1 LGERCE
7 NNVLERPFG
16 GSKVFALRFRA
27 YGRRRYLTL
36 GTPEEGWTRRRSE
49 EEMAVIRAEVERG
62 AWVPPPPRHQAAVGD
77 RGRGEDAAPFG
88 SFAKSQVRERRGEVR
103 PATSGYWDWALAHLL
118 PFFADWPLTK
128 IDVWAV
134 DAYRLHKLE
143 ESDDRRRRLA
153 EGRPRTDA
161 LGRPVPP
168 LSAGSI
174 NKTIEVL
181 RWLLSFAV
189 EYGWIDDNPAAGKRR
204 RIKVART
211 PPPHLE
217 SAGQIAAVLD
227 AAAELDADPGW
238 LIDDRLPVVA
248 TLVFCGLRVHELA
261 ALHWADLDFTTSTIH
276 VRHSK
281 TPAGIREVRMLSALR
296 DCLLLHRDCCGR
308 PDMRELVF
316 TTTRGGPR
324 TKDNV
329 RLRILRPVLVRA
341 EELIEARDQTSLA
354 RGITPHS
361 LRHTF
366 TSLLFAIGEDPVSV
380 MRQLGHTDPA
390 FTLRAY
396 AHSMGRDVGE
406 RERLR
411 ALTEGDHGRAGGVAI
426 GSEKNRHDAACG
438 AEFVVG
444 NSNRNSNRRPPGQRP
459 GARLAE
465 L

>member
-1 LGERCE
+1 M
-7 NNVLERPFG
+7 
-16 GSKVFALRFRA
+16 FALRFRA

-36 GTPEEGWTRRRSE
+36 GTPEEGWTRRRGE
-49 EEMAVIRAEVERG
+49 DEMDVIRAEVERG
-62 AWVPPPPRHQAAVGD
+62 AWVPPAPRHQAAVGD
-77 RGRGEDAAPFG
+77 RGGGDDAAPFG
-88 SFAKSQVRERRGEVR
+88 SFAKAQVRERRNEVR
-103 PATSGYWDWALAHLL
+103 PATSGYWDWALGHLL

-143 ESDDRRRRLA
+143 ESDNRRRRLA

-161 LGRPVPP
+161 LGRPLRP

-204 RIKVART
+204 RIKVDRS
-211 PPPHLE
+211 PPPHLG

-227 AAAELDADPGW
+227 AAAALDADPGW
-238 LIDDRLPVVA
+238 LIDDRHPVLA
-248 TLVFCGLRVHELA
+248 TLILSGLRVHELA
-261 ALHWADLDFTTSTIH
+261 ALHWGDLDFATSTIH

-281 TPAGIREVRMLSALR
+281 TPAGIREVKMLSALR
-296 DCLLLHRDCCGR
+296 DCLLLHRGR
-308 PDMRELVF
+308 RGQLDSRELVF
-316 TTTRGGPR
+316 TTSRGGAR

-329 RLRILRPVLVRA
+329 RLRVFRPVLARA
-341 EELIEARDQTSLA
+341 DEVLEARGQAALPP
-354 RGITPHS
+354 GITPHS

-396 AHSMGRDVGE
+396 AHSMSRDAGE

-411 ALTEGDHGRAGGVAI
+411 TLAEGLPKGGEGDLDRSARASRTGVEWMASQL
-426 GSEKNRHDAACG
+426 GSKSTSANFLG
-438 AEFVVG
+438 
-444 NSNRNSNRRPPGQRP
+444 
-459 GARLAE
+459 
-465 L
+465 